1 MSMYL
6 LIGLLLLFSCMIF
19 KSFNNQSKQ
28 QDSVLKRRAVF
39 SLNQQLTFARLKEI
53 LPSYTILAQ
62 VSYDAL
68 MTTKFSRTRN
78 KYRNL
83 LADFVVLDASHQIV
97 AIIGLDDPNALKR
110 FQQTQYKDALLEM
123 AGYRVIRYDEV
134 PSYQQIRRDFFG
146 ELRKEWQ
153 EPDAQELDTSL
164 KKYNFY
170 NNHEKRK
177 LKVWG

>member
-6 LIGLLLLFSCMIF
+6 LIGLLLLFSLMVF
-19 KSFNNQSKQ
+19 KGLNNPSKQ

-39 SLNQQLTFARLKEI
+39 SFNEQLAFARLKEM
-53 LPSYTILAQ
+53 LPTHTILAH

-68 MTTKFSRTRN
+68 MTTKYARTRN

-83 LADFVVLDASHQIV
+83 LADFVVMDASHQIV
-97 AIIGLDDPNALKR
+97 AIIGLDDSNVLKR
-110 FQQTQYKDALLEM
+110 FQQAQYKDALLSM

-134 PSYQQIRRDFFG
+134 PSYQQIRRDFLG

-170 NNHEKRK
+170 HNHEKRK

>member
-6 LIGLLLLFSCMIF
+6 LIGLLLLFSFMVF
-19 KSFNNQSKQ
+19 KGLNKQSKQ

-39 SLNQQLTFARLKEI
+39 SLNEQLAFARLKET
-53 LPSYTILAQ
+53 LPTHTILAQ

-68 MTTKFSRTRN
+68 ITTKYSRTRN

-97 AIIGLDDPNALKR
+97 AIIGLDDPNVLKR
-110 FQQTQYKDALLEM
+110 LQQKQYKDALLSM

-134 PSYQQIRRDFFG
+134 PTYRQIRRDFFG
-146 ELRKEWQ
+146 ELRKDWHET
-153 EPDAQELDTSL
+153 EAQELDTSL

-170 NNHEKRK
+170 HEKRK

>member
-6 LIGLLLLFSCMIF
+6 LIGLLLIFSLMVF
-19 KSFNNQSKQ
+19 KSFNSQSKQ

-39 SLNQQLTFARLKEI
+39 NLNEQLAFTRLKET
-53 LPSYTILAQ
+53 LPTHTILAH

-68 MTTKFSRTRN
+68 MTTKYSRTRN

-83 LADFVVLDASHQIV
+83 LADFVVMDASHHIV
-97 AIIGLDDPNALKR
+97 AIIGLDDPNVLKR
-110 FQQTQYKDALLEM
+110 FQQAHYKDALLSM

-170 NNHEKRK
+170 HNHEKRK